1 MQTSRW
7 TGTSLGPSLL
17 RSRSWQNLRGIVW
30 VMCRGDWAVTPPV
43 YWCWSRVASL
53 TTATMCAV
61 PLQRSDNRRR
71 GYATTATAA
80 RRLRDGWA
88 DGPVPRVLVSPFCP
102 TRARL
107 WERHVHSRCPVA
119 QRDRSH
125 PARETHP
132 CGRAD
137 HRAWAPGC
145 SRHSHNDPTSPTRC
159 PEEPFLLDT
168 FSNGVGEKFG
178 TLSRARLSAARCPG
192 RARSSAGAPSRR
204 DRPPFVP
211 LRSTSDGK
219 KCDATIEA

>member
-1 MQTSRW
+1 MSI
-7 TGTSLGPSLL
+7 GFL
-17 RSRSWQNLRGIVW
+17 
-30 VMCRGDWAVTPPV
+30 
-43 YWCWSRVASL
+43 SRVASL

-80 RRLRDGWA
+80 RRLSDGWA

-102 TRARL
+102 TRDRL
-107 WERHVHSRCPVA
+107 WERHFHSRRPVA

-125 PARETHP
+125 PSRETHP

-137 HRAWAPGC
+137 HRAWAPGS
-145 SRHSHNDPTSPTRC
+145 SRHSQHDPTSPTRR
-159 PEEPFLLDT
+159 PEKHFVLDR
-168 FSNGVGEKFG
+168 FPDGVREKFG

-192 RARSSAGAPSRR
+192 RARSSAGAPSRM
-204 DRPPFVP
+204 DPPAFVP
-211 LRSTSDGK
+211 LRPISNGK